1 MISKQLAK
9 LAGRISWE
17 KRDADEMIFGNYND
31 YLFSVLD
38 GKGFKAFITPIA
50 GIKPDDLAAIRIY
63 LDQHEKELR
72 LFNYE
77 ISDNFLCVR
86 IKERLMPMSSD
97 QIEAML
103 GHLSGILSLYDV
115 PADTCIICGQE
126 TKTRGLF
133 MALYCSLHAECK
145 DKEMIDFT
153 AGQASQPGTRDDEEQ
168 PDAGSELEPEAE
180 VADTNEKRDEA

>member
-9 LAGRISWE
+9 LAERISWE

-77 ISDNFLCVR
+77 ISDNFL
-86 IKERLMPMSSD
+86 
-97 QIEAML
+97 
-103 GHLSGILSLYDV
+103 
-115 PADTCIICGQE
+115 
-126 TKTRGLF
+126 
-133 MALYCSLHAECK
+133 
-145 DKEMIDFT
+145 
-153 AGQASQPGTRDDEEQ
+153 
-168 PDAGSELEPEAE
+168 
-180 VADTNEKRDEA
+180 